1 MNTHTTEAFISK
13 LGALLLAST
22 VLLPGLHAATRTTAS
37 GDYSITAESSEAG
50 GGKIKGGPG
59 DIYRIDSSIGGVVGL
74 AVASSPLVALKAGYA
89 GQLYDAT
96 ALVVSAAPA
105 TVNETATRQLSG
117 VQLLDDSTLLTVSAA
132 AINWS
137 VFSGPITSISAAGLA
152 MAGTVFQNT
161 QATVQGA
168 FGGFNGSLNL
178 TVLDSIADNFGAY
191 AGDGVGDDWQVQYFG
206 APPNANAGP
215 NVDFDGTGQTNL
227 FKYIAGLNPLDAKS
241 RFILTIQS
249 VPGQPGQRNVIFA
262 PRLTDRTYTVT
273 SKPGLASGSYVPL
286 TNPSAPSDSGPQRTI
301 TDLSASGAVKFYRVE
316 ITRP

>member
-1 MNTHTTEAFISK
+1 MNTPMSRAAISK
-13 LGALLLAST
+13 LVVLLLASSAIMPR
-22 VLLPGLHAATRTTAS
+22 LGAATRTTAS
-37 GDYSITAESSEAG
+37 GDYSLTAESSEAG

-74 AVASSPLVALKAGYA
+74 AVASSPALDLKAGYA

-105 TVNETATRQLSG
+105 TVNETAARQLAG
-117 VQLLDDSTLLTVSAA
+117 VQLLDDSTLLAVSAA

-137 VFSGPITSISAAGLA
+137 VFSGPVASISAAGLA
-152 MAGTVFQNT
+152 TAGTVFQNT
-161 QATVQGA
+161 QATVQGT
-168 FGGFNGSLNL
+168 FGGFTGSLNL

-206 APPNANAGP
+206 APPNASAGP
-215 NVDFDGTGQTNL
+215 SVDFDGTGQTNL
-227 FKYIAGLNPLDAKS
+227 FKYLAGLNPLDPNS
-241 RFILTIQS
+241 RFTLTIQS

-273 SKPGLASGSYVPL
+273 ATPALAAGSYVPL
-286 TNPSAPSDSGPQRTI
+286 TNPSAPSDTGPQRTI
-301 TDLSASGAVKFYRVE
+301 TDLNAGGAAKFYRVE
-316 ITRP
+316 ITKP

>member
-1 MNTHTTEAFISK
+1 MSRTNLSK
-13 LGALLLAST
+13 LVFLLVASS
-22 VLLPGLHAATRTTAS
+22 LLPPRLGAATRTTAS
-37 GDYSITAESSEAG
+37 GDYSITTESSAAG
-50 GGKIKGGPG
+50 GGKIKGGPS
-59 DIYRIDSSIGGVVGL
+59 DIYRIDSSISGVVGL
-74 AVASSPLVALKAGYA
+74 AVASSPVLALKAGYA

-117 VQLLDDSTLLTVSAA
+117 MQLLDDSTLLAVSAT

-137 VFSGPITSISAAGLA
+137 VFSGPVASISAVGLA
-152 MAGTVFQNT
+152 TAGSVFQNT
-161 QATVQGA
+161 QATVQGT
-168 FGGFNGSLNL
+168 FGGFTGTLNL

-191 AGDGVGDDWQVQYFG
+191 AGDLVGDDWQVQYFG
-206 APPNANAGP
+206 APPNASAGP
-215 NVDFDGTGQTNL
+215 SVDFDGTGQTNL
-227 FKYIAGLNPLDAKS
+227 FKYIAGLNPLDPNS
-241 RFILTIQS
+241 RFTLTIQS

-273 SKPGLASGSYVPL
+273 SKPGLASGSYAPL

>member
-1 MNTHTTEAFISK
+1 MNTPMSRAAISK
-13 LGALLLAST
+13 LVVLLLASSAIMPR
-22 VLLPGLHAATRTTAS
+22 LSAATRTTVS
-37 GDYSITAESSEAG
+37 GDYSITTESSEAG

-59 DIYRIDSSIGGVVGL
+59 DIYRIDSSIGGMVGL
-74 AVASSPLVALKAGYA
+74 AVASSPLVVLKAGYA

-96 ALVVSAAPA
+96 ALVISAAPA

-117 VQLLDDSTLLTVSAA
+117 VQLLDDSTLLAVSAA
-132 AINWS
+132 ATNWS
-137 VFSGPITSISAAGLA
+137 VFSGPITSISAVGLA
-152 MAGTVFQNT
+152 TAGSVFQNT
-161 QATVQGA
+161 QATVQGT
-168 FGGFNGSLNL
+168 FSGFTGTLNL

-191 AGDGVGDDWQVQYFG
+191 AGDLVGDDWQVQYFG

-241 RFILTIQS
+241 RFTLTIQS